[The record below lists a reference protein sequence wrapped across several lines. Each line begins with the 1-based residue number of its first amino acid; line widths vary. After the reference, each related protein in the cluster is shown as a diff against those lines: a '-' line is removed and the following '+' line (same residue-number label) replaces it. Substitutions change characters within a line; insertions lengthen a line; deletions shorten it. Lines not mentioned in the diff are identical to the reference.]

1 MFIIF
6 GSPRSG
12 TTICAQTLSAHPDV
26 MIPKETDFIVPMVFI
41 YTRIPDQRIGRE
53 MITKLIINSRA
64 YKDSIGEYIN
74 PEKLKQL
81 VERSHYHPSSILDSI
96 YNQIAS
102 HTNARIAGDKSPNDL
117 DYIKILVESESI
129 SGIKVLHLVRDV
141 RDLMVSLNLT
151 GWLQD
156 ADDYFPRLWSNNNLY
171 LYHKYRHKSEEY
183 ILVRYEDMVK
193 KPKTTFA
200 DICKFLEVDFI
211 ADILSPEMRPPRFQ
225 DRTNLKKPIYTD
237 RVGVY
242 KSNLARSTLVKYEHQ
257 AGEAMKIF
265 VYNLETIEQPVRSW
279 MERLSSIFR

>member
-41 YTRIPDQRIGRE
+41 YTRIPDQSMGKE
-53 MITKLIINSRA
+53 MITRLIINSRA
-64 YKDSIGEYIN
+64 YKDSIGEYIH
-74 PEKLKQL
+74 PGKIQEL
-81 VERSHYHPSSILDSI
+81 VESSHYHPSSILGSI
-96 YNQIAS
+96 YNQIAA

-129 SGIKVLHLVRDV
+129 SGIKVIHLVRDV
-141 RDLMVSLNLT
+141 RDLMVSLNRT

-171 LYHKYRHKSEEY
+171 LYHKYRHKYEEY
-183 ILVRYEDMVK
+183 LLVRYEDMVK
-193 KPKTTFA
+193 NPRTTFA
-200 DICKFLEVDFI
+200 DICKFLEVDFS
-211 ADILSPEMRPPRFQ
+211 ADILSPDMRPLRFQ

-242 KSNLARSTLVKYEHQ
+242 KSNLTTPTLVKYEQQ
-257 AGEAMKIF
+257 AGEAMRVF
-265 VYNLETIEQPVRSW
+265 GYNLETNEKPGRSW
-279 MERLSSIFR
+279 KERLSSIFR

>member
-1 MFIIF
+1 
-6 GSPRSG
+6 
-12 TTICAQTLSAHPDV
+12 

-41 YTRIPDQRIGRE
+41 YTRIPDQSIGKE
-53 MITKLIINSRA
+53 MITRLIINSRA
-64 YKDSIGEYIN
+64 YMDSIGEYIH
-74 PEKLKQL
+74 PGKLQDL
-81 VERSHYHPSSILDSI
+81 IERSHYHPSSILGSI
-96 YNQIAS
+96 YNHIAA

-117 DYIKILVESESI
+117 DCIKILVESESI

-141 RDLMVSLNLT
+141 RDLMVSLNRT

-156 ADDYFPRLWSNNNLY
+156 ADEYFPRLWSNNNLY

-183 ILVRYEDMVK
+183 LLVRYEDMVR

-237 RVGVY
+237 RIGVY
-242 KSNLARSTLVKYEHQ
+242 KSNLAQATLLNYETQ

-265 VYNLETIEQPVRSW
+265 GYNLETNAQPDRSL
-279 MERLSSIFR
+279 MERLTSKFR